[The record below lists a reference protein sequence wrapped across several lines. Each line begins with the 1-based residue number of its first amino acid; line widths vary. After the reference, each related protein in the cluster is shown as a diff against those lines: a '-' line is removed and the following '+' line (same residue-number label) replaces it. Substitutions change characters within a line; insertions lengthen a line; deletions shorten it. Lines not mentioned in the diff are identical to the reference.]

1 MLLLGKSDR
10 LDFMHPNGAPIAQTM
25 LDAGWTPVYD
35 SGQLLKYGPGGIDS
49 PLEPMVSNNGWAA
62 TADYINSHQT
72 TAMRFASVVY
82 RIFDA
87 LQKDPSLYAVF
98 TPYLNSVAG
107 TSLDG
112 DGVRRTVENLDPF
125 VTFDAQSKYFLD
137 KNHPEYYGNS
147 MGALI
152 KSLESSGSI
161 RTGVTSDELI
171 WAAPMYLEMLDYRN
185 KSDALFKQAEGKT
198 LAADKQ
204 QLLTRAHQ
212 FYDWFNFL
220 DAYRVATAAVS

>member
-1 MLLLGKSDR
+1 
-10 LDFMHPNGAPIAQTM
+10 
-25 LDAGWTPVYD
+25 
-35 SGQLLKYGPGGIDS
+35 
-49 PLEPMVSNNGWAA
+49 
-62 TADYINSHQT
+62 
-72 TAMRFASVVY
+72 
-82 RIFDA
+82 
-87 LQKDPSLYAVF
+87 LYAVF

-161 RTGVTSDELI
+161 RTGVTADELI
-171 WAAPMYLEMLDYRN
+171 WAAPMYREMLDYRN